1 MSPADQ
7 VLFDQWITRRD
18 ASAFTRLAEKYAAM
32 VYAVGRRIT
41 GNAHDAEDVAQAAF
55 ETLASQRR
63 APRVHLGAWLHR
75 VATYR
80 ALNHLKAES
89 RRTDREARYDRERP
103 KHAEI
108 GWDDIYEL
116 VDEAIAALPD
126 KQRDVVVAHY
136 LEGKTHDAIA
146 RELGVSRPAV
156 TQRVQAGVAGIR
168 AALGKRGVAV
178 PLAALGALLVNG
190 AEASVPIALAAQLG
204 KIALSG
210 YVGKT
215 GTGIGLWQGM
225 MASMGMAKGWAVG
238 AMVVVAAGLGIA
250 GLLSGGGDTESPP
263 AGRDAFPQA
272 NTTPQATPVIA
283 ESPIPERVTES
294 QSDIAA
300 PVTTFTAATQGAR
313 VFGKVIDTN
322 GNPVAGIQ
330 VYLRGSEDIHRGASW
345 PTEDDGTF
353 EFPNVLPATSC
364 WVVAAHNESGKERRS
379 DQFGL
384 TPLLSGETHEI
395 TLTVYDGL
403 FTGRVLDE
411 RGRPV
416 SGIAVLADP
425 DGWWYRGTLP
435 REVTGEDGRF
445 RMAGVVKGKYEMVL
459 TPENGSSI
467 ETGVKAVSDGVGVR
481 SEINLVFKAPTG
493 GTFHGRVTNE
503 AGDGLGDAYVRCNL
517 TVQSATIAW
526 ALTDADGYYE
536 IVGVADGPNVL
547 LARHRD
553 YEEKGL
559 GVVVPDGEAI
569 DIVLQRRSEVRG
581 QVVHHDTGEP
591 IREFEI
597 YAAEPISEKEFW
609 VVTEDWRERSDS
621 EGRFSE
627 VMRSGAQTLRA
638 RAKGFGETSQAVEVP
653 VGDVLEDLRIAL
665 KPSHA
670 LRGLVTNGETDEP
683 VSGARIYQG
692 VLPLVPNSPAAFS
705 DETGQFV
712 LEEVS
717 ADGGL
722 ISVTHPSYAPAWA
735 QLEAGQAEVV
745 IAMHAGVEVTG
756 TVSVNGVPVEGAR
769 VTADAPDRTEHR
781 QLASRNTDKNGQFKI
796 PGMPTLGINLK
807 ANLEVPGMP
816 QGRTMY
822 FQPDDTWRT
831 GREPV
836 HFDFVQSDA
845 DLVLTVLRG
854 TQPQPGCMIWA
865 ARELEGG
872 FREDMLLSSDLE
884 GRAVFY
890 DLSEGLW
897 DLQIHPPGVRTTRDA
912 IPMEADMIA
921 NQTLMLQRDLD
932 RPDVELESVMSIPNA
947 DAEPQESSE
956 APEDG
961 EQVSVPLVLESR
973 GDAAE

>member
-1 MSPADQ
+1 M
-7 VLFDQWITRRD
+7 LT
-18 ASAFTRLAEKYAAM
+18 
-32 VYAVGRRIT
+32 
-41 GNAHDAEDVAQAAF
+41 
-55 ETLASQRR
+55 
-63 APRVHLGAWLHR
+63 
-75 VATYR
+75 
-80 ALNHLKAES
+80 
-89 RRTDREARYDRERP
+89 
-103 KHAEI
+103 
-108 GWDDIYEL
+108 
-116 VDEAIAALPD
+116 
-126 KQRDVVVAHY
+126 
-136 LEGKTHDAIA
+136 
-146 RELGVSRPAV
+146 
-156 TQRVQAGVAGIR
+156 
-168 AALGKRGVAV
+168 
-178 PLAALGALLVNG
+178 NG
-190 AEASVPIALAAQLG
+190 AEAAAPAALAAQLG
-204 KIALSG
+204 KIGLSG

-215 GTGIGLWQGM
+215 GTGIGLWQGVV
-225 MASMGMAKGWAVG
+225 AGLGTAKGLAVG
-238 AMVVVAAGLGIA
+238 VIVVVVAGLGIA
-250 GLLSGGGDTESPP
+250 VLLSRGGGAADALAGSDTF
-263 AGRDAFPQA
+263 AHA
-272 NTTPQATPVIA
+272 NATSQVSPVITKFPTSA
-283 ESPIPERVTES
+283 NVAAHRTEATAP
-294 QSDIAA
+294 AA
-300 PVTTFTAATQGAR
+300 TFTADTQGAR
-313 VFGKVIDTN
+313 VFGKVVDTD
-322 GNPVAGIQ
+322 GKLVAGIQ
-330 VYLRGSEDIHRGASW
+330 VYLLGSEDIHRGASW

-353 EFPNVLPATSC
+353 KFPNVLPAANC
-364 WVVAAHNESGKERRS
+364 WVTAAHHEEGKERRS

-403 FTGRVLDE
+403 LTGRVLDE
-411 RGRPV
+411 RARPV
-416 SGIAVLADP
+416 SGISVLADP

-435 REVTGEDGRF
+435 TAVTGEDGRF
-445 RMAGVVKGKYEMVL
+445 RMAGVVKGQYEMVL

-553 YEEKGL
+553 YEEKGM

-591 IREFEI
+591 IRDFEI

-705 DETGQFV
+705 DEAGQFV

-722 ISVTHPSYAPAWA
+722 LSVSHPSYAPAWA
-735 QLEAGQAEVV
+735 QVSAGQTEVM
-745 IAMHAGVEVTG
+745 IAIHAGVEVTG

-822 FQPDDTWRT
+822 FQPNDTWRA
-831 GREPV
+831 GQDPV
-836 HFDFVQSDA
+836 HFDFVQSGA
-845 DLVLTVLRG
+845 TLVLTVLRG
-854 TQPQPGCMIWA
+854 TKPQPGCMVWA
-865 ARELEGG
+865 ARAHEGG
-872 FREDMLLSSDLE
+872 FSEDMLSSSDHD
-884 GRAVFY
+884 GHAVFHE
-890 DLSEGLW
+890 LSEGPW
-897 DLQIHPPGVRTTRDA
+897 DVQILPPGVRKTHEA
-912 IPMEADMIA
+912 IKLIADMKTD
-921 NQTLMLQRDLD
+921 QTHMLQRDLD
-932 RPDVELESVMSIPNA
+932 RPDVELESIVSTGSP
-947 DAEPQESSE
+947 DAVSLDDAKEPV
-956 APEDG
+956 DG
-961 EQVSVPLVLESR
+961 EQVQAPLIEEIR
-973 GDAAE
+973 GDGE